1 VPKKAF
7 VLNFTEF
14 QQSVSFCDY
23 NSVKFNQF
31 KDCAMAQFT
40 KSVKS
45 SDVKRDWVVVDAEG
59 KVFGRLMTEIATML
73 RGKNKPFYT
82 PNVDCGDYVIVINAS
97 KAKFSKLSKLEDKEY
112 HRHTG
117 YFGGVKTEKLGDLL
131 EGNPE
136 KLFKLSARGML
147 PKTKLG
153 KEMLKKLKV
162 YAGSEHPHTAQ
173 VKA

>member
-1 VPKKAF
+1 MKK
-7 VLNFTEF
+7 FT
-14 QQSVSFCDY
+14 QSVNASE
-23 NSVKFNQF
+23 V
-31 KDCAMAQFT
+31 T
-40 KSVKS
+40 
-45 SDVKRDWVVVDAEG
+45 RDWVVVDAEG
-59 KVFGRLMTEIATML
+59 KVFGRLMTEIATLL
-73 RGKNKPFYT
+73 RGKHKPYYT
-82 PNVDCGDYVIVINAS
+82 PNVDCGDYVVVINAS
-97 KAKFSKLSKLEDKEY
+97 KANVSKLSKLEAKEY

-131 EGNPE
+131 ENNPE

-153 KEMLKKLKV
+153 KDMLKKLKV